1 MKCLAFFLYKYD
13 SYGIL
18 SKIIYPDNTTE
29 EFTYD
34 KLRNVLSSTDGNKNT
49 TYYKYDKMSRLTYV
63 KYPNGLEV
71 N

>member
-13 SYGIL
+13 AYGIL

-49 TYYKYDKMSRLTYV
+49 T
-63 KYPNGLEV
+63 
-71 N
+71 

>member
-13 SYGIL
+13 AYGIL

-29 EFTYD
+29 EFRKDILMD
-34 KLRNVLSSTDGNKNT
+34 KLTGNQKWQLWCAEEFLN
-49 TYYKYDKMSRLTYV
+49 KHD
-63 KYPNGLEV
+63 N